1 MLVLAVTGAAM
12 SIIMLQAISDLWST
26 GYGLV
31 LLGKVA
37 LVAAI
42 VAVGGY
48 NRRWLVPA
56 IDTGAGEA
64 VTRRRLAGTAR
75 VELGLLL
82 GVVLLTSV
90 LVGRSPTE
98 SEAATVPPVP
108 AAAEAPLTGTDGTAT
123 LSALPTRTGYF
134 ETSLTLRDA
143 AGEPIVPV
151 EPPTV
156 QLTEPALGLGPL
168 EVEVHELA
176 RGEYHVFGEVPV
188 PGTWEV
194 EVAAR
199 ITDFDLANAAFTTT
213 VG

>member
-1 MLVLAVTGAAM
+1 M
-12 SIIMLQAISDLWST
+12 S
-26 GYGLV
+26 
-31 LLGKVA
+31 
-37 LVAAI
+37 
-42 VAVGGY
+42 
-48 NRRWLVPA
+48 
-56 IDTGAGEA
+56 
-64 VTRRRLAGTAR
+64 RRRLAR
-75 VELGLLL
+75 SVRIELGLLL
-82 GVVLLTSV
+82 GVLLVTAV

-98 SEAATVPPVP
+98 SEAAVPPVP
-108 AAAEAPLTGTDGTAT
+108 AGAEAPLTGTDGTAT
-123 LSALPTRTGYF
+123 LSALPIRTGYF

-176 RGEYHVFGEVPV
+176 QGEYHVFGEVPV

-194 EVAAR
+194 EVSAR